1 MNFLSQNPIPEQ
13 ELIARLKKKDQSAL
27 DYLYD
32 HYSGALYGAVLRILV
47 KEDIAEEV
55 LQDIFLKIWDK
66 IESYDPSKGRLFTW
80 MINIARNQA
89 IDKARSKE
97 VSRSRKTDDIDSLV
111 NRIDTTKSTQ
121 LQVDAIG
128 LKEVLLKLS
137 EDQRFIVNQLY
148 LKGYTQSEVAEEF
161 GIPLGTVKTRL
172 RLAMIELRSLLKIT

>member
-1 MNFLSQNPIPEQ
+1 MVAR
-13 ELIARLKKKDQSAL
+13 LIAKDQSAL

-32 HYSGALYGAVLRILV
+32 HYSGALYGVVFRILK
-47 KEDIAEEV
+47 KEEIAEEV

-66 IESYDPSKGRLFTW
+66 IESYDATKGKLFTW

-97 VSRSRKTDDIDSLV
+97 ASKGRKTDDIDYLV
-111 NRIDTTKSTQ
+111 NKIDIQEHSQ
-121 LQVDAIG
+121 LPIDAIG

-137 EDQRFIVNQLY
+137 EDQQFIVNQLY

-161 GIPLGTVKTRL
+161 NIPLGTVKTRL
-172 RLAMIELRSLLKIT
+172 RLAMIELRSILDIK